1 MSNTPGALIAMS
13 GGVDST
19 VAAYLMKQA
28 GCRCMGATMRLY
40 QNEDLGQ
47 SGFHTCCSAKDV
59 EDAAEVAF
67 QLDIPFEVVNYT
79 EEFREKVIA
88 KFIETYEA
96 GGTPNPCIDCNRTM
110 KFDKMLDFAREHGLD
125 YVVTGHYAR
134 IEQDPATGRWLLKK
148 ALYTDKDQSYVLYV
162 LTQDQLAHT
171 KFPLGGMDKPSI
183 RKIAEEQGFC
193 NARKHDSQDICFVP
207 DGDYVGFM
215 ERYTG
220 KYYPDGDFLD
230 VNGNV
235 VGRHHGAVRYTCG
248 QRKGLGLALGAPVYV
263 CGKDMEKNTV
273 TVGPESE
280 LFKTT
285 LIAGDFN
292 WISVPELTAPM
303 RVKAK
308 ARYRQVEQPATA
320 YPLENRCRTA
330 RWKWN
335 SMSPSAPSPAARPW
349 CCMTA
354 TWSSAG
360 ERYYK
365 NRLKIINMVEFSPRG
380 AKTKIRCSCD
390 FAAAPLFFIKD
401 AGGGHGSPAVHSG
414 NRHTRGSMAGI
425 DPYKPRCLFIVPKIR
440 RKSNYFFTK

>member
-1 MSNTPGALIAMS
+1 MTTTPGALIAMS

-28 GCRCMGATMRLY
+28 GYRCMGATMRLY

-79 EEFREKVIA
+79 EDFRKKVIE
-88 KFIETYEA
+88 KFIATYEA

-110 KFDKMLDFAREHGLD
+110 KFDKMLDFARAHGLD

-134 IEQDPATGRWLLKK
+134 IEQDPETGRWLLKK
-148 ALYTDKDQSYVLYV
+148 ALYTDKDQSYVLYA

-215 ERYTG
+215 ECYT
-220 KYYPDGDFLD
+220 
-230 VNGNV
+230 
-235 VGRHHGAVRYTCG
+235 TG

-273 TVGPESE
+273 TVGPESA
-280 LFKTT
+280 LFTTT
-285 LIAGDFN
+285 LVAGDFN
-292 WISVPELTAPM
+292 WISIPALTGPM

-308 ARYRQVEQPATA
+308 ARYRQTEQPATVR
-320 YPLENRCRTA
+320 PLDNGLVQVVFDEPQRAIT
-330 RWKWN
+330 
-335 SMSPSAPSPAARPW
+335 
-349 CCMTA
+349 
-354 TWSSAG
+354 
-360 ERYYK
+360 
-365 NRLKIINMVEFSPRG
+365 RG
-380 AKTKIRCSCD
+380 QAVVLYD
-390 FAAAPLFFIKD
+390 GD
-401 AGGGHGSPAVHSG
+401 VVVGGG
-414 NRHTRGSMAGI
+414 TI
-425 DPYKPRCLFIVPKIR
+425 L
-440 RKSNYFFTK
+440 